1 MDEIIT
7 ALKEANKQGY
17 GLTTNQL
24 HKVGL
29 IKNPTLKKRT
39 LLRRLN
45 RHIDIVRKG
54 KAAGTTYW
62 YKEGAG
68 HHSQRSGESMCF
80 WIDLDLQTK
89 VRKAAKESETSLA
102 GFITTALE
110 NALKKEE

>member
-1 MDEIIT
+1 MDEIII

-39 LLRRLN
+39 LRRKLN
-45 RHIDIVRKG
+45 RHIDIIRKG
-54 KAAGTTYW
+54 NTCDTTYW
-62 YKEGAG
+62 YKKGAG
-68 HHSQRSGESMCF
+68 HHSERSGESLSF
-80 WIDLDLQTK
+80 WIDLDLLTK

-102 GFITTALE
+102 GFISTALKNE
-110 NALKKEE
+110 LKK